1 MAKVYANVTGKAS
14 KKVERLARSNAMALT
29 LGAYALQRLHELQE
43 QQPEGDDAYWHAMAS
58 IYVSGLAD
66 ACNAIV
72 AFGEGKEG
80 IVDRIIDKIDS
91 IEKGEVTDDAEGLS
105 AE

>member
-29 LGAYALQRLHELQE
+29 LGAYVLQRLHELQE
-43 QQPEGDDAYWHAMAS
+43 QPEGDDAYWHAMAS

-72 AFGEGKEG
+72 AFGKGEEG

-91 IEKGEVTDDAEGLS
+91 IEKGEVTDDAEGVS